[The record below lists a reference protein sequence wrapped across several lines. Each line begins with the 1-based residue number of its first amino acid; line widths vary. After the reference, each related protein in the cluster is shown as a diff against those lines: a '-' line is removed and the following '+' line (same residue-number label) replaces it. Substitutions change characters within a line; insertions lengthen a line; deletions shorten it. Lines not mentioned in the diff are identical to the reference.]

1 MVLPDML
8 RGACLAQLPDTS
20 MVPVT
25 AFVAALSGGVVL
37 RNVYDVRQPLPLGDP
52 REGGRLLLQWC
63 LTIGLTPLLFFA
75 LNFLCSIGWA
85 PAPDKLGS
93 WLRVCLGVYGVV
105 LATRS
110 LLRVQQ
116 AIYAREPALTPSIP
130 EVDRRAPVEEVDA
143 LPPMLTLERSEPEPR
158 IISTSN
164 IPAFVVGAL
173 LMAIALVGWNT
184 NSLCLLRLPG

>member
-1 MVLPDML
+1 MVLPEML
-8 RGACLAQLPDTS
+8 RGACIAQLPDTS
-20 MVPVT
+20 LVPVT
-25 AFVAALSGGVVL
+25 AFVAALSGGVL
-37 RNVYDVRQPLPLGDP
+37 IRSVYDVRQPLPVGDP

-63 LTIGLTPLLFFA
+63 LTIGLTPLLYFL
-75 LNFLCSIGWA
+75 LNILCTIAWA
-85 PAPDKLGS
+85 PAPGKLGP
-93 WLRVCLGVYGVV
+93 WLRVCVGVYGVV

-130 EVDRRAPVEEVDA
+130 EVDRRAPVEEADA

-158 IISTSN
+158 MISTSN

-173 LMAIALVGWNT
+173 LLAISLVGWDT
-184 NSLCLLRLPG
+184 NSLCLFRLPQ